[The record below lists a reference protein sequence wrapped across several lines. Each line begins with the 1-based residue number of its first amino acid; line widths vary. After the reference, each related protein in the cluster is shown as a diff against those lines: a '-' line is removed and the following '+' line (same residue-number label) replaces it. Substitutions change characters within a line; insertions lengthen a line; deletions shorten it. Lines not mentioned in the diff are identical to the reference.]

1 MPAAR
6 TSDGD
11 KELIFALRHR
21 TNVSIMKGRVAYV
34 PSRFIGHAV
43 ILAPDS
49 AFGLFV
55 YHFVKLLPVCLSDSA
70 APINWMTRKIQIR
83 KWSPHFQKP
92 PVSFGQSADARNTTP
107 TLVHWYNYDVGECK
121 AKVVPSQAARKR
133 NLLSRR
139 ASVFAWSVSQALRW
153 RALYRTLDRR

>member
-21 TNVSIMKGRVAYV
+21 TNLSIMKGRVAYV

-70 APINWMTRKIQIR
+70 APINWMTRKIQSESGVHIFR
-83 KWSPHFQKP
+83 SHRCLSGSRP
-92 PVSFGQSADARNTTP
+92 TP
-107 TLVHWYNYDVGECK
+107 EILH
-121 AKVVPSQAARKR
+121 
-133 NLLSRR
+133 RR
-139 ASVFAWSVSQALRW
+139 LFIG
-153 RALYRTLDRR
+153 TIMM